1 MRTMITKLL
10 IDNDRSLEEFAKA
23 CAKSS
28 YMAIDTEF
36 LREKPY
42 FPKTCLIQIG
52 IEGTIG
58 IIDPFPLSDLKPLA
72 APLSDPGILKIF
84 HACTQDMEIILR
96 ETGVLPAPV
105 FDTQI
110 AATLLGKNQ
119 QASYALLV
127 SQYCNVE
134 LAKKDS
140 FTDWSRR
147 PLSRSQI
154 QYAADDVLYLPE
166 IHQKMVEALTEKHRL
181 DWLTDSFEELSDPD
195 RYIVDPYTRYQKL
208 KRVNQLKPRQL
219 AAAREFAA
227 WRELKARSRNIP
239 RKWVV
244 SDEQIVEAC
253 RREACSLDELYMV
266 RGMRESLRTNDAREA
281 IACIKKGLDLPKDEL
296 PTHQTKGRSEANV
309 DALVDVLTGIARKCA
324 KENDIAPQTL
334 ASHAELTKLARGHF
348 EDCEILKGWRRRIL
362 GDRLLD
368 FLSGKLVLR
377 ITDGNL
383 EITESHEHA
392 G

>member
-1 MRTMITKLL
+1 MLTMLKKLL
-10 IDNDRSLEEFAKA
+10 IETDGALQEFADA
-23 CAKSS
+23 CMKSS

-36 LREKPY
+36 LREKTY
-42 FPKTCLIQIG
+42 YPKTCLVQIG
-52 IEGTIG
+52 IEGTIA
-58 IIDPFPLSDLKPLA
+58 IIDPFPLSDLKALA
-72 APLSDPGILKIF
+72 RPLSDPGILKIF
-84 HACTQDMEIILR
+84 HACTQDMEIVLR

-127 SQYCNVE
+127 SQYCDVE

-147 PLSRSQI
+147 PLSPSQV
-154 QYAADDVLYLPE
+154 QYAADDVLYLPHIYE
-166 IHQKMVEALTEKHRL
+166 KMVEALKEKGRL
-181 DWLTDSFEELSDPD
+181 EWLTDAFEELSHPD
-195 RYIVDPYTRYQKL
+195 KYLVDPYERYKKL
-208 KRVNQLKPRQL
+208 KRVNQLKPRQM

-227 WRELKARSRNIP
+227 WRELKAQSRNIP

-253 RREACSLDELYMV
+253 RREACTLDELFMV
-266 RGMRESLRTNDAREA
+266 RGLRDTLRTSDAREV
-281 IACIKKGLDLPKDEL
+281 IACIKKGLNCPKDEL
-296 PTHQTKGRSEANV
+296 PTLKNKARSEANV
-309 DALVDVLTGIARKCA
+309 DAIVDVMSGIARKCA

-334 ASHAELTKLARGHF
+334 ASHAELTKLARGHYD
-348 EDCEILKGWRRRIL
+348 ECELLNGWRKHLL
-362 GDRLLD
+362 GNQLLD
-368 FLSGKLVLR
+368 LLAGKVSLR

-383 EITESHEHA
+383 EIERS
-392 G
+392 

>member
-1 MRTMITKLL
+1 MITKLL

-36 LREKPY
+36 LREKTY

-134 LAKKDS
+134 LANKDS